1 MTQKHFEKS
10 RKTQIVRIACIGLGM
25 IGKVHAEVAK
35 QLDECDLLAACDA
48 NESTK
53 RIADNLGV
61 TFYAD
66 YREMI
71 EKEELD
77 GVIIAVPNEFHAPVG
92 SACARN
98 GLHMLIEKPIAASI
112 ADADILINK
121 ARENNVSLLVG
132 HHRRFNPSVES
143 ARKIIRGGQIG
154 KLVGLS
160 ILWTIF
166 KPTDYFQGPFSWRR
180 SKGGGTV
187 LINLIHEIDNI
198 RYICGEITR
207 VHAEISNKVRKFPVE
222 DSASVSLRLED
233 GALGSIFIADCTPS
247 LWSYEATTG
256 ENPYFFHSSENC
268 YHFFGTEASLEFPN
282 LRKVYYPSRAKS
294 GWQYPLLTEQIRTGP
309 VDSYREQL
317 GHFCRVIRGEE
328 IPRTSGEDAK
338 KTLEVT
344 MAVLESGETG
354 QPIPIKNQ
362 SDGTGGDY

>member
-1 MTQKHFEKS
+1 MQKDFEKS
-10 RKTQIVRIACIGLGM
+10 HRTQIVRLGCIGLGM
-25 IGKVHAEVAK
+25 IGRVHAEVAK
-35 QLDECDLLAACDA
+35 QLDECDLLAVCDP

-53 RIADNLGV
+53 RIADNLDV

-77 GVIIAVPNEFHAPVG
+77 GVIIAVPNELHASVG
-92 SACARN
+92 STCAAN
-98 GLHMLIEKPIAASI
+98 GLHMLIEKPIASSI
-112 ADADILINK
+112 GDADILIYT

-132 HHRRFNPSVES
+132 HHRRFNPSVE
-143 ARKIIRGGQIG
+143 ATRQMIRGGQIG
-154 KLVGLS
+154 RLVGLS
-160 ILWTIF
+160 ILWATC

-180 SKGGGTV
+180 SKGGGIV

-222 DSASVSLRLED
+222 DSASVSLRLEN
-233 GALGSIFIADCTPS
+233 GALGSIFISDCTPS
-247 LWSYEATTG
+247 FWSYEATTG
-256 ENPYFFHSSENC
+256 ENPFFFHSSENC

-282 LRKVYYPSRAKS
+282 LRKVYYPNKAKS
-294 GWQYPLLTEQIRTGP
+294 GWQYPILTEEIRAGP
-309 VDSYREQL
+309 ADSYREQL
-317 GHFCRVIRGEE
+317 RHFCNVIRGEE

-344 MAVLESGETG
+344 LAALESGETG
-354 QPIPIKNQ
+354 QPIPIKNE
-362 SDGTGGDY
+362 